1 MATSQTKKP
10 KSQTR
15 KPSQAKKRS
24 TTKSSNGRASST
36 RSSNGGSSSSDKL
49 SELASKAK
57 LPLIVGGA
65 AVAGAVG
72 GVARTRAKAK
82 SGPVEA
88 LKRVSSSL
96 PTPSINPRKLD
107 LDKVKSAGE
116 RLSSIGQQTVDVAN
130 AVEKTRKKNK

>member
-1 MATSQTKKP
+1 MATTQTKTRSQTK
-10 KSQTR
+10 
-15 KPSQAKKRS
+15 KPSQAKK
-24 TTKSSNGRASST
+24 SST
-36 RSSNGGSSSSDKL
+36 VKKRTAGSSNGGSGSSDKL
-49 SELASKAK
+49 AELASKAK

-72 GVARTRAKAK
+72 GVARTRAKSK

-88 LKRVSSSL
+88 LKRASSSL
-96 PTPSINPRKLD
+96 PTPKLDPRKLD

-130 AVEKTRKKNK
+130 AVEKTRKKHK